1 MPPLSPTLNRWDL
14 RALKKTN
21 NDTDGQGLLKKD
33 WNWNWDYSDLYEAN
47 GESDNGQK
55 NTIGLSTESPFYF
68 MEFYSQDRI
77 NEGSKRPPASPQ
89 PDYASQRPNTFD
101 YLDHGL
107 ANTATTTRP
116 SPIFLPEPPKIFQQ
130 STDQEAI
137 QQPASTQTQQRTF
150 LLTTLLPICII
161 IVILLA

>member
-1 MPPLSPTLNRWDL
+1 QQAGFGR
-14 RALKKTN
+14 
-21 NDTDGQGLLKKD
+21 LLEVKVERLGKCA
-33 WNWNWDYSDLYEAN
+33 E
-47 GESDNGQK
+47 QPK
-55 NTIGLSTESPFYF
+55 PFVT
-68 MEFYSQDRI
+68 
-77 NEGSKRPPASPQ
+77 GSKRPPASPQ